1 MKTYT
6 TTEKRNLE
14 KLQKE
19 YNELHERMGYCYE
32 ERTIAAIN
40 RRLDAI
46 VEKMNKIINK

>member
-1 MKTYT
+1 MTSK
-6 TTEKRNLE
+6 EKKNLE

-46 VEKMNKIINK
+46 AEKMNAIINR